1 MSAGKIIRGS
11 LGHRQGGIRSYLKRS
26 VIVQTKAK
34 SDYNRCFYMGQR
46 AGSLE
51 SARQIVPIVLHL
63 IRPKKVVDVGCG
75 LGTWLSVFA
84 EAGITDYLGVD
95 GSYVPADMLLIPR
108 DRFLAHDLTQP
119 LQLPDRYDL
128 AVSLEVAEHLPASCA
143 EAFVE
148 SLTNLAPVVFFSA
161 AVPFQGGTT
170 HVNEQWPEYWVDQ
183 FSRRG
188 YEPVDCIRRR
198 VWCNENVCWWYAQN
212 ALLFVR
218 RDLLKDL
225 PELQAEQAETDKPL
239 ALIHPAYYL
248 QWADL
253 RNVSPDR
260 YLWLAARPILALP
273 AQLVSVARKC
283 MRKLR
288 WRN

>member
-1 MSAGKIIRGS
+1 MGRSSGACLPGRSSGGVSAVGRGE
-11 LGHRQGGIRSYLKRS
+11 IRSCSTRS
-26 VIVQTKAK
+26 VIVQTTAK
-34 SDYNRCFYMGQR
+34 SDYNRGFYMGQS

-170 HVNEQWPEYWVDQ
+170 HVNEQWPEYGWISSAVAVMNPWIASDDESGAMRTSAGGTHRMPCCSCAAI
-183 FSRRG
+183 FWRTSPNCEPNRPRPASHWPSYTRHTTCNGPTLGMCRRTG
-188 YEPVDCIRRR
+188 ISG
-198 VWCNENVCWWYAQN
+198 W
-212 ALLFVR
+212 
-218 RDLLKDL
+218 
-225 PELQAEQAETDKPL
+225 
-239 ALIHPAYYL
+239 
-248 QWADL
+248 L
-253 RNVSPDR
+253 RGRFWRCLHNWFR
-260 YLWLAARPILALP
+260 WHE
-273 AQLVSVARKC
+273 SV
-283 MRKLR
+283 
-288 WRN
+288 